1 MYRYRWLLCV
11 LFLMIFPASALER
24 PEVTFKIFQFPANMI
39 PRIDGNDDDWA
50 MVPDSYAIGMDQL
63 EDTEAPGGHGTDRDP
78 KDLDVKVKVG
88 WVKGLNRLYFLYE
101 ASKGYWDFSRPDL
114 HNDIFEVVVD
124 GDVSGGPLI
133 DIYHRD
139 VWTQQAVGDMSKLDP
154 RISSSDAYYAQQGA
168 EAQNYHI
175 FTPAEGKDWTM
186 DWGCAQYTKD
196 LPYAN
201 HAYNYNFK
209 PGQSGKLI
217 LEFWIT
223 PFDYAG
229 CEGPERAVE
238 SVLTENKLIGL
249 SWAVIDYND
258 PTSNKRKFW
267 NLSHKQTFFGNASDL
282 VGFRLMPLEPQFR
295 KPIDAQWS
303 FKVVDAEQR
312 LVAFKDTSYGQITGW
327 KWDFGDGTSSTE
339 QNPIHQYKD
348 RPGREGNYTVV
359 LTVTGPAGESHL
371 GKVWGVHVRGS
382 APIAGAPPAAARP

>member
-1 MYRYRWLLCV
+1 MFRYRLLLCALLLV
-11 LFLMIFPASALER
+11 FFPASALER
-24 PEVTFKIFQFPANMI
+24 PEITFKIFQFPPNMI

-63 EDTEAPGGHGTDRDP
+63 EDTEAPGGHGTNRDP

-101 ASKGYWDFSRPDL
+101 AYDNYWDFSRPDL

-124 GDVSGGPLI
+124 GDLSGGPLI
-133 DIYHRD
+133 DMYHRD
-139 VWTQQAVGDMSKLDP
+139 VWTPQAVGQMSTLDP
-154 RISSSDAYYAQQGA
+154 RISSSDAYFAQQGA
-168 EAQNYHI
+168 HAQNYHI

-186 DWGCAQYTKD
+186 DWGCAQYTKE

-201 HAYNYNFK
+201 HAIKYNFK
-209 PGQSGKLI
+209 PGESGKLV

-249 SWAVIDYND
+249 SWAAIDYDDVN
-258 PTSNKRKFW
+258 SNKRKFW

-282 VGFRLMPLEPQFR
+282 VGFRLKPLEPQFR
-295 KPIDAQWS
+295 KTIDAQWS
-303 FKVVDAEQR
+303 FKIVDMDQR
-312 LVAFKDTSYGQITGW
+312 IVAFKDLSQGEVTSW
-327 KWDFGDGTSSTE
+327 NWDFGDGTTST
-339 QNPIHQYKD
+339 QQHPVHTYSKAGD
-348 RPGREGNYTVV
+348 YTVV
-359 LTVTGPAGESHL
+359 LEVDGPEGHSRRE
-371 GKVWGVHVRGS
+371 KIWDVGVR
-382 APIAGAPPAAARP
+382 

>member
-1 MYRYRWLLCV
+1 MFRYRLLLCV
-11 LFLMIFPASALER
+11 LLLMIFPASALER

-63 EDTEAPGGHGTDRDP
+63 EDTEAPGGHGTNRDP

-124 GDVSGGPLI
+124 GDLSGGPLI
-133 DIYHRD
+133 DMYHRD

-201 HAYNYNFK
+201 HAYKYNFK
-209 PGQSGKLI
+209 PGEPGKLV

-312 LVAFKDTSYGQITGW
+312 VVAFKDASDGQITAW
-327 KWDFGDGTSSTE
+327 KWDFGDGTNSTE

-382 APIAGAPPAAARP
+382 APAPAAAAQP

>member
-1 MYRYRWLLCV
+1 
-11 LFLMIFPASALER
+11 MIFPASALER

-63 EDTEAPGGHGTDRDP
+63 EDTEAPGGHGTNRDP

-124 GDVSGGPLI
+124 GDLSGGPLI
-133 DIYHRD
+133 DMYHRD

-175 FTPAEGKDWTM
+175 FTPAESKDWTM

-201 HAYNYNFK
+201 HAYKYNFK
-209 PGQSGKLI
+209 PGEPGKLV

-312 LVAFKDTSYGQITGW
+312 VVAFKDASDGQITAW
-327 KWDFGDGTSSTE
+327 KWDFGDGTNSTE

-382 APIAGAPPAAARP
+382 APAPAAAAQP

>member
-1 MYRYRWLLCV
+1 MFRYRVILCALL
-11 LFLMIFPASALER
+11 LAIFPASALER

-124 GDVSGGPLI
+124 GDLSGGPLI
-133 DIYHRD
+133 DMYHRD
-139 VWTQQAVGDMSKLDP
+139 VWTEAAVGDMSKLDP

-168 EAQNYHI
+168 HAQNYHI

-186 DWGCAQYTKD
+186 DWGCAQYTKE

-201 HAYNYNFK
+201 HAIHYNFK
-209 PGQSGKLI
+209 PGESGKLI

-258 PTSNKRKFW
+258 PNSNKRKFW

-295 KPIDAQWS
+295 KDIDAQWS
-303 FKVVDAEQR
+303 FKVIDAEAR
-312 LVAFKDTSYGQITGW
+312 TVAFKDESEGQITAW
-327 KWDFGDGTSSTE
+327 KWDFGDGTTSTE

-348 RPGREGNYTVV
+348 RPGREGNYTPV
-359 LTVTGPAGESHL
+359 LTVTGPAGASHL
-371 GKVWGVHVRGS
+371 GKVWSVHVRGS
-382 APIAGAPPAAARP
+382 SSPAATE

>member
-1 MYRYRWLLCV
+1 MLRYRWILCV
-11 LFLMIFPASALER
+11 LLLAIFPASALER

-124 GDVSGGPLI
+124 GDLSGGPLI
-133 DIYHRD
+133 DMYHRD
-139 VWTQQAVGDMSKLDP
+139 VWTPAAVGDMSRLDP
-154 RISSSDAYYAQQGA
+154 RISSSDAYFAQQGA
-168 EAQNYHI
+168 HAQNYHI

-186 DWGCAQYTKD
+186 DWGCAQYTKE

-201 HAYNYNFK
+201 HAISYNFR
-209 PGQSGKLI
+209 PGQPGKLI

-258 PTSNKRKFW
+258 PNSNKRKFW

-295 KPIDAQWS
+295 KAIDAQWS
-303 FKVVDAEQR
+303 FKVVDMDQR
-312 LVAFKDTSYGQITGW
+312 IVAFKDLSQGQITSW
-327 KWDFGDGTSSTE
+327 NWSFGDGATSAE
-339 QNPIHQYKD
+339 QNPLHQYKD
-348 RPGREGNYTVV
+348 RPGKEGIYTVI
-359 LTVTGPAGESHL
+359 LNVTGPGGTSRMA
-371 GKVWGVHVRGS
+371 KVWDVHLRGS
-382 APIAGAPPAAARP
+382 SPPATVP

>member
-1 MYRYRWLLCV
+1 MLRSRLLLCALLLV
-11 LFLMIFPASALER
+11 IFPARALER
-24 PEVTFKIFQFPANMI
+24 PEVTFKVFQFPANMI
-39 PRIDGNDDDWA
+39 PRIDGDDSDWA

-63 EDTEAPGGHGTDRDP
+63 EDTEAPGGHGADRDP

-101 ASKGYWDFSRPDL
+101 AYDNYWDFSRPDL

-124 GDVSGGPLI
+124 GDLSGGPLI
-133 DIYHRD
+133 DMYHRD
-139 VWTQQAVGDMSKLDP
+139 VWTQEEVGDMSKLDP
-154 RISSSDAYYAQQGA
+154 RISSSDAFYAQQGA
-168 EAQNYHI
+168 HAQNYHI

-201 HAYNYNFK
+201 HAYKYNFK
-209 PGQSGKLI
+209 PGESGKLV

-249 SWAVIDYND
+249 SWAVIDYD
-258 PTSNKRKFW
+258 DVTSNKRKFW
-267 NLSHKQTFFGNASDL
+267 NLSHKQHFFGNASDL

-295 KPIDAQWS
+295 KPIDALWS
-303 FKVVDAEQR
+303 SKVVDEEQR
-312 LVAFKDTSYGQITGW
+312 IVAFEDLSQGEVTSW
-327 KWDFGDGTSSTE
+327 KWDFGDGTTSTE
-339 QNPIHQYKD
+339 QNPIHQYKNN
-348 RPGREGNYTVV
+348 RPGREGNFTVV
-359 LTVTGPAGESHL
+359 LTVTGPAGTSHL
-371 GKVWGVHVRGS
+371 GKVWGVHVRGQL
-382 APIAGAPPAAARP
+382 AR